1 MCCFDPSLD
10 KTLISPVSNGGIFY
24 MDHHGSWRKTLSWS
38 NTSKLLLLALV
49 ESEPL
54 LGRSFHL
61 LSDLLHCFASK
72 CLFILLC
79 SNDLLRECT
88 ELFNVLAA
96 IDFSEGC
103 FQVKPLLN

>member
-1 MCCFDPSLD
+1 MKDSD
-10 KTLISPVSNGGIFY
+10 LIKQIKAFASG
-24 MDHHGSWRKTLSWS
+24 
-38 NTSKLLLLALV
+38 LV
-49 ESEPL
+49 ESETLP
-54 LGRSFHL
+54 GRTFHL

-88 ELFNVLAA
+88 ELFNALAA

-103 FQVKPLLN
+103 FQMKPLLN